1 MKIIKSEVTNVIARW
16 RVFLG
21 FIAGIVFLFLSH
33 VDHWPR
39 AVGGLLIALL
49 GLLLRGWAAGYLE
62 KGKRLAQDGPYA
74 WVRHPLYT
82 GSFFMAVGFC
92 VAGTGVVPTA
102 SVILW
107 GVFLFLFGWIYPQ
120 RIIVEEQS
128 LEKHFGDAWRTF
140 TGRNR
145 RFLPSLHPFRRE
157 NADRFQ
163 WSRYLKNKEYNAA
176 VGWAAGTAVI
186 VLKGIAGL

>member
-1 MKIIKSEVTNVIARW
+1 MIARW

-21 FIAGIVFLFLSH
+21 FLAGLAFLLVSH
-33 VDHWPR
+33 VANWPR
-39 AVGGLLIALL
+39 ATAGLLIAFL
-49 GLLLRGWAAGYLE
+49 GLMLRGWAAGYLE
-62 KGKRLAQDGPYA
+62 KGKRLAQDGPYS
-74 WVRHPLYT
+74 WVRHPLYA
-82 GSFFMAVGFC
+82 GSFLMALGFC
-92 VAGTGVVPTA
+92 LAGTGVVLTA

-107 GVFLFLFGWIYPQ
+107 AIFLFLFGWIYPK
-120 RIIVEEQS
+120 RIVEEEQT
-128 LEKHFGDAWRTF
+128 LEKYFGDAWRAL

-176 VGWAAGTAVI
+176 VGWAAGTAV
-186 VLKGIAGL
+186 VLVKGLAGL